1 MPRKKEMSHGDM
13 VNFFA
18 DGLTRIVS
26 RPSIHGYI
34 PHEKQVEFHSAVEK
48 GRLYI
53 GGNRSGKTVGGVVEN
68 VFRMRGQHPYQAV
81 PPPPTKGRIVT
92 VSYLEGIQLIIIP
105 ELAKWIP
112 PSDLINGSWEDS
124 YNKQL
129 RTLTLSNGSTC
140 ELMSYDQSV
149 EKFAGTSRHWT
160 HFDEEPPK
168 AIFNECRMRL
178 VDTGGCWYI
187 TMTPV
192 NGMTWVYDDVY
203 LVGLAPG
210 GNIRVVVIDS
220 AENPYISTSELELVI
235 ADLDE
240 NEKKARQ
247 GGKFVQIGGLVF
259 GKFSRENVIPPL
271 SPEQLIKI
279 RGWTHY
285 ASMDHGLNN
294 PTAWLWHAA
303 SPNGLVITYDEIYK
317 NETLINQFARE
328 IHERN
333 AFEGRQ
339 APQIYVGDPAISQ
352 RNAQTGDSVQI
363 TYSRAGIP
371 IVLGNN
377 NVTIGVDKM
386 NRYLENKK
394 WFITES
400 CPNLIRE
407 LQRVRWKVYENAK
420 KRHDNNPREE
430 IHKKDDHAPDSARYF
445 FSLLPDLYIPEGS
458 PKEKTQTANEIVQSA
473 LAPVTPPVGPYYY
486 DRGLSASLAKA
497 GQNQNNTEWYHIDE
511 HMGGIW

>member
-1 MPRKKEMSHGDM
+1 MPRKKEMDLGQITE
-13 VNFFA
+13 FFSS
-18 DGLTRIVS
+18 GLTRLVS
-26 RPSIHGYI
+26 RPSIHGYV
-34 PHEKQVEFHSAVEK
+34 PHEKQISFHSAREK

-53 GGNRSGKTVGGVVEN
+53 GGNRSGKTVGGVVED
-68 VFRMRGQHPYQAV
+68 VWRMKGQHPYQSV

-92 VSYLEGIQLIIIP
+92 VSYTEGIQLIIIP

-129 RTLTLSNGSTC
+129 RTLTLINGSTC
-140 ELMSYDQSV
+140 ELMSYDQAV

-168 AIFNECRMRL
+168 PVFDECRMRL
-178 VDTGGCWYI
+178 VDTGGSWYL

-192 NGMTWVYDDVY
+192 NGMTWVYDSLY
-203 LVGLAPG
+203 LPGLVPG
-210 GNIRVVVIDS
+210 GNIKVIVIDS
-220 AENPYISTSELELVI
+220 AENPYISNSELEIVI

-247 GGKFVQIGGLVF
+247 GGKFVQIGGLVYK
-259 GKFSRENVIPPL
+259 KFSKDNVIPPL
-271 SPEQLIKI
+271 TREQLETI
-279 RGWTHY
+279 RDWTHY

-294 PTAWLWHAA
+294 PTAWLWHAV
-303 SPNGLVITYDEIYK
+303 SPKGLVVTYDEIYK
-317 NETLINQFARE
+317 NETLIHQFARE

-333 AFEGRQ
+333 ALEGRT
-339 APQIYVGDPAISQ
+339 PPEIYVGDPAIAQ

-363 TYSRAGIP
+363 TYTRAGVP

-377 NVTIGVDKM
+377 DVLIGTEKM
-386 NRYLENKK
+386 NRYLDAPK
-394 WFITES
+394 WFITEN

-420 KRHDNNPREE
+420 KRHENNPREE

-445 FSLLPDLYIPEGS
+445 FSLMPDMYIKPSE
-458 PKEKTQTANEIVQSA
+458 EIDKTRAGNEIIADA
-473 LAPVTPPVGPYYY
+473 LRPTTPPVGPFYT
-486 DRGLSASLAKA
+486 DTALSASLRRP
-497 GQNQNNTEWYHIDE
+497 QTEWQYIDE
-511 HMGGIW
+511 HMGGEF

>member
-1 MPRKKEMSHGDM
+1 MPRKKEMSAGEI

-18 DGLTRIVS
+18 DGLTRLVS

-34 PHEKQVEFHSAVEK
+34 PHEKQVQFHSATDK

-53 GGNRSGKTVGGVVEN
+53 GGNRSGKTVGGVVED
-68 VFRMRGQHPYQAV
+68 VMRLRGQHPYQDV
-81 PPPPTKGRIVT
+81 PPPPIRGRIVT
-92 VSYLEGIQLIIIP
+92 TSYTEGIEKIIIP

-124 YNKQL
+124 YNKSL
-129 RTLTLSNGSTC
+129 RTLTLTNRSSC
-140 ELMSYDQSV
+140 EIMSYDQAV
-149 EKFAGTSRHWT
+149 LKFAGTSRHFI

-168 AIFNECRMRL
+168 AIFDECRMRL

-192 NGMTWVYDDVY
+192 DGMTWVYDDVY
-203 LVGLAPG
+203 LKGLTPG
-210 GNIRVVVIDS
+210 GNITVIIIDS
-220 AENPYISTSELELVI
+220 AENPYISNAELELVV

-240 NEKKARQ
+240 DNKKARQ
-247 GGKFVQIGGLVF
+247 KGEFVQIGGLVYK
-259 GKFSRENVIPPL
+259 KFSRDNVIAPL
-271 SPEQLIKI
+271 NIEQLHKI

-285 ASMDHGLNN
+285 ASLDHGLNN

-303 SPNGLVITYDEIYK
+303 SPDGLVITYDEIYK

-333 AFEGRQ
+333 ALEGRQ

-352 RNAQTGDSVQI
+352 RNAQTGDSVQLAY
-363 TYSRAGIP
+363 TRAGVP

-377 NVTIGVDKM
+377 DVLIGVEKM
-386 NRYLENKK
+386 NRYLENRK
-394 WFITES
+394 WLITEN

-420 KRHDNNPREE
+420 KRHENNLREE
-430 IHKKDDHAPDSARYF
+430 IHKKDDHAPDSARYY
-445 FSLLPDLYIPEGS
+445 FSLMPDMYIPQ
-458 PKEKTQTANEIVQSA
+458 PTIKENRTGNQIIMDA
-473 LAPVTPPVGPYYY
+473 LRPVTTPVGPYYL
-486 DRGLSASLAKA
+486 DSALSASLRRP
-497 GQNQNNTEWYHIDE
+497 QTEWQHIDE
-511 HMGGIW
+511 HMGGIV

>member
-1 MPRKKEMSHGDM
+1 MPRKREMSHGDI
-13 VNFFA
+13 VNFFS

-34 PHEKQVEFHSAVEK
+34 PHDKQIQFHSAQEK

-53 GGNRSGKTVGGVVEN
+53 GGNRSGKTVGGVVED
-68 VFRMRGQHPYQAV
+68 VWRMRGIHPYQPV

-92 VSYLEGIQLIIIP
+92 ISYTEGIELIIKP
-105 ELAKWIP
+105 ELAKWVP

-124 YNKQL
+124 YDKQL
-129 RTLTLSNGSTC
+129 RTLTLVNGSTC
-140 ELMSYDQSV
+140 ELMSYDQNLI
-149 EKFAGTSRHWT
+149 KFAGTSRSWT

-168 AIFNECRMRL
+168 AIFDECRMRL
-178 VDTGGCWYI
+178 IDTGGCWYI

-203 LVGLAPG
+203 LRGLAPG
-210 GNIRVVVIDS
+210 GNIRVIVIDS
-220 AENPYISTSELELVI
+220 SENPYISNSELELVI

-240 NEKKARQ
+240 NEKKARK

-259 GKFSRENVIPPL
+259 KSFSRENVIAPL
-271 SPEQLIKI
+271 TPDQL
-279 RGWTHY
+279 RAMRTWTHY
-285 ASMDHGLNN
+285 GSLDHGLNN

-303 SPNGLVITYDEIYK
+303 GPNGLVITYDEIYK
-317 NETLINQFARE
+317 NETLINQFAKE

-333 AFEGRQ
+333 ALEGRQ
-339 APQIYVGDPAISQ
+339 APHVYVGDPAISQ
-352 RNAQTGDSVQI
+352 RNAQTGDSVQV

-377 NVTIGVDKM
+377 DVLIGTEKM
-386 NRYLENKK
+386 NRYLESKK
-394 WFITES
+394 WLITENCS
-400 CPNLIRE
+400 HLIRE

-420 KRHDNNPREE
+420 KRHENNLREE

-445 FSLLPDLYIPEGS
+445 FSLMPDFYIRESGKS
-458 PKEKTQTANEIVQSA
+458 PNEDSISGNELVMNA
-473 LAPVTPPVGPYYY
+473 LRPTTPQIGPGYI
-486 DRGLSASLAKA
+486 DHALSASLHRP
-497 GQNQNNTEWYHIDE
+497 QTEWSHIDE
-511 HMGGIW
+511 HMGGMW

>member
-1 MPRKKEMSHGDM
+1 MPRKREMDLGQITE
-13 VNFFA
+13 FFSS
-18 DGLTRIVS
+18 GLTRIVS
-26 RPSIHGYI
+26 RPSIHGYV
-34 PHEKQVEFHSAVEK
+34 PHEKQISFHSAREK

-53 GGNRSGKTVGGVVEN
+53 GGNRSGKTVGGVVED
-68 VFRMRGQHPYQAV
+68 VWRMRGQHPYQEV
-81 PPPPTKGRIVT
+81 PAPPTKGRIVT
-92 VSYLEGIQLIIIP
+92 VSYTEGIQLIIIP

-129 RTLTLSNGSTC
+129 RTLTLTNGSTC
-140 ELMSYDQSV
+140 ELMSYDQAV
-149 EKFAGTSRHWT
+149 EKFAGTSRNWT

-168 AIFNECRMRL
+168 AIFDECRMRL
-178 VDTGGCWYI
+178 VDTGGCWYL

-192 NGMTWVYDDVY
+192 NGMTWVYDTVY
-203 LVGLAPG
+203 LPGLVPG
-210 GNIRVVVIDS
+210 GNIKVIIIDS
-220 AENPYISTSELELVI
+220 SENPYISNSELEIVI

-259 GKFSRENVIPPL
+259 KKFSRENIIPAL
-271 SPEQLIKI
+271 KPEELEKL
-279 RGWTHY
+279 RSWTHY
-285 ASMDHGLNN
+285 GSLDHGLNN

-333 AFEGRQ
+333 ALEGRQ
-339 APQIYVGDPAISQ
+339 APQIYIGDPAISQ

-363 TYSRAGIP
+363 AYSSAGIP

-377 NVTIGVDKM
+377 DVLIGVEKM
-386 NRYLENKK
+386 NRYLEGKK
-394 WFITES
+394 WLITEN
-400 CPNLIRE
+400 CHNLIRE

-420 KRHDNNPREE
+420 RRHENNLREE

-445 FSLLPDLYIPEGS
+445 FSLMPDLYIPQGRPVNAEGRS
-458 PKEKTQTANEIVQSA
+458 GNDIVKEILGAT
-473 LAPVTPPVGPYYY
+473 TPPVGPNYI
-486 DRGLSASLAKA
+486 DTALSRSLHRPK
-497 GQNQNNTEWYHIDE
+497 TEWQHIDE